1 VARLAPGGS
10 SGSPAGL
17 ICNIST
23 TLTTMSSDAPANET
37 VLAPLADD
45 VAPAAAGKQ
54 TGKKKRG
61 PKKSNVTSG
70 SIPVPPPKTA
80 PATKASPVVS
90 ATIPIT
96 GWGDGDFT
104 TMHKPVPLKEFE
116 PDATAYFSLVESL
129 YNDLYASS
137 SQQVKFIPFSL
148 FNYYCGQLWWYR
160 VLNVHKQNGFTVSQ
174 QSKRFLDSWNGI
186 DDLKI
191 PDRLAQYLSNLGNFE
206 YNGETYRLKVPQLDF
221 SGSVPAT
228 GSDRKAIPPLVGL
241 LRQETHGVTPTPDS
255 FWSYTHL
262 PVPASLVAT
271 VHNELRLALSDDAR
285 LYLPTPRTIDGS
297 TWLPTR
303 SISGWHLDGKFAH
316 HTSWQSTLL
325 NLGWTRFSWPTD
337 FATDYLFSATSIALV
352 SSRLEQVVNLKAHP
366 LSRLAGKQGN
376 FAQIAYLRMN
386 ETEAASLERYTNV
399 RMDSLLWHQHQDFH
413 LAARSAIPSSIVS
426 PVFCFGYQMERRAD
440 ADNIH
445 RCTPWLL
452 FDDDQQIVD
461 PPAEWLVHMNK
472 PLTTLDSDLR
482 VPRYQTF
489 SRRYH
494 VALTAA
500 LSKQ

>member
-1 VARLAPGGS
+1 
-10 SGSPAGL
+10 
-17 ICNIST
+17 
-23 TLTTMSSDAPANET
+23 MSSDASAKET
-37 VLAPLADD
+37 VSATPVVDTH
-45 VAPAAAGKQ
+45 VATDGKQ
-54 TGKKKRG
+54 KGKKHRG

-70 SIPVPPPKTA
+70 SIPVPPPKTV
-80 PATKASPVVS
+80 PATKASPVTS
-90 ATIPIT
+90 TTIPIT

-104 TMHKPVPLKEFE
+104 AMHKPVPLKEFS

-148 FNYYCGQLWWYR
+148 FNYFSGQLWWFR
-160 VLNVHKQNGFTVSQ
+160 VLDVHRQNGFELSQ
-174 QSKRFLDSWNGI
+174 QSKRFLDSWKGI

-191 PDRLAQYLSNLGNFE
+191 PDRLGQYLANIGNFE

-221 SGSVPAT
+221 SGSQPAS
-228 GSDRKAIPPLVGL
+228 GEDRKCLPSLAGL
-241 LRQETHGVTPTPDS
+241 IKSENGVTPTPES

-271 VHNELRLALSDDAR
+271 VHNELRFALSDDAR
-285 LYLPTPRTIDGS
+285 LTLPSPAEEEGS

-303 SISGWHLDGKFAH
+303 NISGWHLDGKVAH
-316 HTSWQSTLL
+316 HSSWQSTLL
-325 NLGWTRFSWPTD
+325 NLGWTRFSWPSD
-337 FATDYLFSATSIALV
+337 FATDYLFSATTIALV
-352 SSRLEQVVNLKAHP
+352 SSRLEQVSNLKAHP
-366 LSRLAGKQGN
+366 LSKLDSKQGN
-376 FAQIAYLRMN
+376 FAQIAYLRIN
-386 ETEAASLERYTNV
+386 DTEASNSERYTNV
-399 RMDSLLWHQHQDFH
+399 RMDSFQWHVHQDFH
-413 LAARSAIPSSIVS
+413 LAARSAIPPSIVS

-440 ADNIH
+440 ADSIH

-452 FDDDQQIVD
+452 INSENKTVD
-461 PPAEWLVHMNK
+461 PPAKWLVHMNQ

-489 SRRYH
+489 SRRYNL
-494 VALTAA
+494 ALTAA